1 MPHNK
6 QKKIAVINDF
16 SGFGRCSIAVCLPVI
31 SAMKIQC
38 CPLPTA
44 VFSNHTGFE
53 SFFLRDCTEYM
64 ESYAEEWKK
73 LNLKFDGI
81 MTGFLGSHEQ
91 IDIVRNFL
99 QHFHREGCTAL
110 IDPVMGDYGKLYP
123 TYSEELAKGMHQ
135 LVKHADILTP
145 NLTEACILTGTDY
158 REDMPEEKLEDIAG
172 RLADMGPDRIVISGL
187 SDGCDL
193 LNYVYER
200 GKEPLIIRETR
211 VGGFRSGTGD
221 VFSSIIAA
229 DAVRGHDF
237 ASSVRRASSFI
248 AKALRKTVEL
258 DIPDTDGICFEE
270 YLWELG
276 REE

>member
-1 MPHNK
+1 MC
-6 QKKIAVINDF
+6 AF
-16 SGFGRCSIAVCLPVI
+16 SPAP
-31 SAMKIQC
+31 A
-38 CPLPTA
+38 
-44 VFSNHTGFE
+44 
-53 SFFLRDCTEYM
+53 
-64 ESYAEEWKK
+64 
-73 LNLKFDGI
+73 
-81 MTGFLGSHEQ
+81 
-91 IDIVRNFL
+91 
-99 QHFHREGCTAL
+99 
-110 IDPVMGDYGKLYP
+110 
-123 TYSEELAKGMHQ
+123 
-135 LVKHADILTP
+135 
-145 NLTEACILTGTDY
+145 
-158 REDMPEEKLEDIAG
+158 
-172 RLADMGPDRIVISGL
+172 DRIVISGL